1 MTLDG
6 IHNWSAE
13 YRKRVAQEIETAH
26 TCMCIYIYV
35 LINNEE
41 LDRNI
46 CLIYIY
52 TYICSK
58 WLTCIYIYTHNIY
71 ILFVYTAIC
80 LACRI
85 YVYIYTHDVILKM
98 WFYHNHFYICE
109 PHIQIKRITYYV
121 YIYTHIPF
129 IHNSPAQD
137 EELGTL
143 DVDIAKD
150 RQELLKSSSCGY
162 RIETAKGNKYC
173 RTVTE
178 RDDTR

>member
-52 TYICSK
+52 TYIYICSK
-58 WLTCIYIYTHNIY
+58 WLTCMYIYTHIIYIYTHNIY
-71 ILFVYTAIC
+71 IYYLYTQQ
-80 LACRI
+80 
-85 YVYIYTHDVILKM
+85 YV
-98 WFYHNHFYICE
+98 
-109 PHIQIKRITYYV
+109 
-121 YIYTHIPF
+121 
-129 IHNSPAQD
+129 
-137 EELGTL
+137 
-143 DVDIAKD
+143 
-150 RQELLKSSSCGY
+150 
-162 RIETAKGNKYC
+162 
-173 RTVTE
+173 
-178 RDDTR
+178 

>member
-1 MTLDG
+1 MF
-6 IHNWSAE
+6 SMS
-13 YRKRVAQEIETAH
+13 Y
-26 TCMCIYIYV
+26 
-35 LINNEE
+35 
-41 LDRNI
+41 
-46 CLIYIY
+46 
-52 TYICSK
+52 
-58 WLTCIYIYTHNIY
+58 
-71 ILFVYTAIC
+71 
-80 LACRI
+80 I

>member
-58 WLTCIYIYTHNIY
+58 WLTCIYIYTHIIY
-71 ILFVYTAIC
+71 IYTIC
-80 LACRI
+80 IHSNMFSMSYI

-121 YIYTHIPF
+121 YIYTHTYRLSIIALPRMR
-129 IHNSPAQD
+129 NSAPWM
-137 EELGTL
+137 LTL
-143 DVDIAKD
+143 
-150 RQELLKSSSCGY
+150 Q
-162 RIETAKGNKYC
+162 
-173 RTVTE
+173 RTG
-178 RDDTR
+178 RNC